1 MSFSKPKTPA
11 VTPAPQAAPAPATTS
26 TAAIN
31 DTVNQTIAT
40 RKKQSTLLASAP
52 SAGQAN
58 TLLGSPIK

>member
-11 VTPAPQAAPAPATTS
+11 VTPAPQAAPAPATTA

-40 RKKQSTLLASAP
+40 RKRQSTLLASSPALV
-52 SAGQAN
+52 SSK
-58 TLLGSPIK
+58 TILGSPIK

>member
-1 MSFSKPKTPA
+1 MSFSKPKTPV
-11 VTPAPQAAPAPATTS
+11 VTPAPAAAPAPSVTATK
-26 TAAIN
+26 AIN
-31 DTVNQTIAT
+31 DTVNQSIAT